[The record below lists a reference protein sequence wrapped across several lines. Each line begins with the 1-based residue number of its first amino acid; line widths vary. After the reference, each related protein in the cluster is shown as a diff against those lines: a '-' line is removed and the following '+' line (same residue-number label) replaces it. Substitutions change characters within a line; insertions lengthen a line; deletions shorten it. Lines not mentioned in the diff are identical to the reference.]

1 MDFEFIDENEIESV
15 KRGRKSTVSPELVE
29 AFRKVPT
36 GKAVKI
42 TALAGDPSDAEAY
55 KLHKASASATI
66 RSAGTQAG
74 KKVKIS
80 WSSAGVP
87 QVVLSTPKPAKSK

>member
-29 AFRKVPT
+29 AFRSAPT
-36 GKAVKI
+36 GKAI
-42 TALAGDPSDAEAY
+42 RLAMLAGDPTDAEAY

-74 KKVKIS
+74 KVVKIS
-80 WSSAGVP
+80 WSPAGVP
-87 QVVLSTPKPAKSK
+87 QVSFSKPKPAKSK

>member
-29 AFRKVPT
+29 AFRKVPA

-42 TALAGDPSDAEAY
+42 TALAGDPSDADAY
-55 KLHKASASATI
+55 KLHKASASAAI
-66 RSAGTQAG
+66 RSASAQAG
-74 KKVKIS
+74 KKAKIS

>member
-29 AFRKVPT
+29 AFRTAPT
-36 GKAVKI
+36 GKAIRV
-42 TALAGDPSDAEAY
+42 AMLAGDPTDAEAY
-55 KLHKASASATI
+55 LLHKASASAML

-80 WSSAGVP
+80 WSPAGVP
-87 QVVLSTPKPAKSK
+87 QVSLSSLKPAKSK

>member
-29 AFRKVPT
+29 AFRKVPA
-36 GKAVKI
+36 GKAVKV
-42 TALAGDPSDAEAY
+42 TALAGNPADAEAY
-55 KLHKASASATI
+55 KLHKASASAML
-66 RSAGTQAG
+66 RSAGAQAG
-74 KKVKIS
+74 KTVKIS

-87 QVVLSTPKPAKSK
+87 QVTLTTPKPAKSK

>member
-1 MDFEFIDENEIESV
+1 MDFEFIDEGDIESV

-29 AFRKVPT
+29 AFRKVPA

-42 TALAGDPSDAEAY
+42 TALAGNPADAETY
-55 KLHKASASATI
+55 KAHKASASATI
-66 RSAGTQAG
+66 RSASAQAG
-74 KKVKIS
+74 KKAKIS

-87 QVVLSTPKPAKSK
+87 QVTLTTPKPSKSK